1 MNAKF
6 PFVMFALIVLAALP
20 AAADEYNAISEKLEL
35 CAGCHGKKGA
45 SNNPEYPI
53 LAGQHLYYLY
63 VQLKD
68 FKSGFRKND
77 IMSPLAGD
85 LEKAEMLSLAKYFS
99 EQKWPGIGF
108 RADPAKAARGER
120 SSPMPP
126 SLTGGN
132 IRRSGTSIGSVMV
145 YRTPT
150 TVAPVPYGEI
160 GNQLRIT
167 LISRTRMYSC
177 SSEQMSDAM
186 TAPYGYQAA
195 QSSGP
200 SSSRRR
206 LSSADTSTS
215 EGVNR

>member
-1 MNAKF
+1 
-6 PFVMFALIVLAALP
+6 
-20 AAADEYNAISEKLEL
+20 
-35 CAGCHGKKGA
+35 
-45 SNNPEYPI
+45 
-53 LAGQHLYYLY
+53 
-63 VQLKD
+63 
-68 FKSGFRKND
+68 
-77 IMSPLAGD
+77 
-85 LEKAEMLSLAKYFS
+85 
-99 EQKWPGIGF
+99 
-108 RADPAKAARGER
+108 
-120 SSPMPP
+120 MPP

-132 IRRSGTSIGSVMV
+132 TRRSGTSIGSVIV

-167 LISRTRMYSC
+167 LISRTRTYSC

-206 LSSADTSTS
+206 LSSTDTSTS